1 MLKLTIAQRLWLGLG
16 LIMAFFAIADL
27 ISLRAANSVDVALK
41 TLVSSGD
48 ERRGAGFDMRTE
60 LAAMVAASQHYL
72 KDRDPTQRARVN
84 KSEKAF
90 EQALGSYKSTA
101 AAERSRALGVQVD
114 KAYARFKHDNREV
127 MRLKDVRAVA
137 RTTLAAHQ
145 GRIDALLSAMPLGSS
160 PARQS
165 PFSPNGT
172 QINPLEGALRAA
184 AFDVESRMQADGEAF
199 ERRMAGDRA
208 LLDTALAQYKKAA
221 KTPSERIWAEQAER
235 WSVELT
241 RSVGAFLKADAL
253 YERGLDQ
260 AKTSATR
267 LEDILIESIQPAARA
282 ELAAAVEQASG
293 IAHHANVLIT
303 RGLLLALL
311 LGALAAIATVR
322 AVKAPLRRV
331 VESIR
336 RLAEGDFSHRME
348 FKSRDELGALIGAFN
363 EMVEKLQTTTVSRS
377 YLQSIVE
384 SMGEALIVVS
394 HGGCIQTANP
404 AAEQLLGY
412 GVGELSGQPLSAV
425 VSAGG
430 AAAAAC
436 TSEIPMRV
444 NDELVHKQGFP
455 IPVALS
461 TVPLPIQQQASGAV
475 VCIAQDLRDRLQA
488 ERHQRQA
495 TVVFENTTEGIILT
509 DAQRRI
515 LLVNPAFCEI
525 TGYTMQEVQGL
536 PSPQLW
542 SDEKGASA
550 AEPVWQAVLDQ
561 GHWQGELWIRC
572 KDGALRPVWKNVT
585 AVHDSSGR
593 VTNFVAVFSDIS
605 AVKDAEERL
614 NFLAYHDALT
624 HLPNRLLLAERLRL
638 ALNRAQHSGR
648 SVALLYLDLDDF
660 KHVNDTLGHETGD
673 VLLREMAQRLSRA
686 LDANDTVAR
695 LGGDEFIV
703 VLEDLAQVEQ
713 AAEVADQLLNA
724 ICAPFALGGLEL
736 RMTAS
741 IGISVNSLHDANP
754 EDLLKSADAAMYRA
768 KSVGGAGY
776 QFFSPELTERA
787 MEQLTVK
794 NALRHPKLDEQL
806 IVHYQPQISIETG
819 RIVGVEAL
827 VRWQHPTRG
836 LLSPGQFIPI
846 AEQAGLVHTIGEF
859 VLKRACAQAKTW
871 QERGY
876 LPLRIGINVTAQ
888 ELASD
893 AIVKR
898 VECVLHESGLPAS
911 LLELEVT
918 ESALQVEAG
927 VVEVLQRLK
936 ALGVRLALDDFGTG
950 YSSLGSIKCL
960 PLDRL
965 KIDRSFIRDLQYQAA
980 DRSLVRAIISMG
992 RALNL
997 EIIAEGVETATQ
1009 LNFLRDA
1016 HCDEVQGYLLG
1027 KPMSA
1032 VDFDRSFPDRI
1043 VTTSLRKPQRIHS
1056 LEIESSLQTA

>member
-1 MLKLTIAQRLWLGLG
+1 
-16 LIMAFFAIADL
+16 
-27 ISLRAANSVDVALK
+27 
-41 TLVSSGD
+41 
-48 ERRGAGFDMRTE
+48 
-60 LAAMVAASQHYL
+60 
-72 KDRDPTQRARVN
+72 
-84 KSEKAF
+84 
-90 EQALGSYKSTA
+90 
-101 AAERSRALGVQVD
+101 
-114 KAYARFKHDNREV
+114 
-127 MRLKDVRAVA
+127 
-137 RTTLAAHQ
+137 
-145 GRIDALLSAMPLGSS
+145 
-160 PARQS
+160 
-165 PFSPNGT
+165 
-172 QINPLEGALRAA
+172 
-184 AFDVESRMQADGEAF
+184 
-199 ERRMAGDRA
+199 
-208 LLDTALAQYKKAA
+208 
-221 KTPSERIWAEQAER
+221 
-235 WSVELT
+235 
-241 RSVGAFLKADAL
+241 
-253 YERGLDQ
+253 
-260 AKTSATR
+260 
-267 LEDILIESIQPAARA
+267 
-282 ELAAAVEQASG
+282 
-293 IAHHANVLIT
+293 
-303 RGLLLALL
+303 
-311 LGALAAIATVR
+311 
-322 AVKAPLRRV
+322 
-331 VESIR
+331 
-336 RLAEGDFSHRME
+336 
-348 FKSRDELGALIGAFN
+348 
-363 EMVEKLQTTTVSRS
+363 
-377 YLQSIVE
+377 
-384 SMGEALIVVS
+384 
-394 HGGCIQTANP
+394 
-404 AAEQLLGY
+404 
-412 GVGELSGQPLSAV
+412 
-425 VSAGG
+425 
-430 AAAAAC
+430 
-436 TSEIPMRV
+436 
-444 NDELVHKQGFP
+444 
-455 IPVALS
+455 
-461 TVPLPIQQQASGAV
+461 
-475 VCIAQDLRDRLQA
+475 
-488 ERHQRQA
+488 
-495 TVVFENTTEGIILT
+495 
-509 DAQRRI
+509 
-515 LLVNPAFCEI
+515 
-525 TGYTMQEVQGL
+525 
-536 PSPQLW
+536 
-542 SDEKGASA
+542 
-550 AEPVWQAVLDQ
+550 
-561 GHWQGELWIRC
+561 
-572 KDGALRPVWKNVT
+572 
-585 AVHDSSGR
+585 
-593 VTNFVAVFSDIS
+593 
-605 AVKDAEERL
+605 VKDAEERL

-724 ICAPFALGGLEL
+724 ICAPFEVGGLEL

-768 KSVGGAGY
+768 KSGGGASY

-787 MEQLTVK
+787 MEQLTLK
-794 NALRHPKLDEQL
+794 NALRHPKLEEQL
-806 IVHYQPQISIETG
+806 IVHYQPQLSIETG
-819 RIVGVEAL
+819 RIVGAEAL

-846 AEQAGLVHTIGEF
+846 AEQAGLVHTIGHF
-859 VLKRACAQAKTW
+859 VLKSACAQAKAW

-876 LPLRIGINVTAQ
+876 PPLRIGINVTAQ

-898 VECVLHESGLPAS
+898 VESVLHETGLQAS

-918 ESALQVEAG
+918 ESALQIDAG

-980 DRSLVRAIISMG
+980 DRSLIRAIISMG